1 MRSNLALV
9 FAGGRQ
15 AGSWG
20 GKGRETGVPQIE
32 QDGGL
37 FSLGVT
43 DSSVDQQCRTDF
55 CAPKHARDSFNLTAS
70 AESRFSVDDSVVNAE
85 G

>member
-1 MRSNLALV
+1 M
-9 FAGGRQ
+9 
-15 AGSWG
+15 
-20 GKGRETGVPQIE
+20 PQIE

-43 DSSVDQQCRTDF
+43 GSSVDQQQCRTDF
-55 CAPKHARDSFNLTAS
+55 CAPKHARDSINLITT
-70 AESRFSVDDSVVNAE
+70 SVDSGYSIDDSVVNAD